1 MDKGIP
7 TSDEM
12 WIQALQL
19 RVEDCLKIHQEIDE
33 ESLALLLQIL
43 GAGLRSQ
50 PSLLR
55 KLKEGSSFLESDYF
69 EVFPEDEDQ
78 DNTKLSGNTVRNT
91 KTSHVLPNGVR
102 YSISKPIFNSKK
114 RKTNVKP

>member
-19 RVEDCLKIHQEIDE
+19 RVEDCLKIHQEVDE

-50 PSLLR
+50 KSLLD
-55 KLKEGSSFLESDYF
+55 KVKEGSSFLESDYF
-69 EVFPEDEDQ
+69 DVFPEDEDQ
-78 DNTKLSGNTVRNT
+78 DNTKLSGNTIRTT
-91 KTSHVLPNGVR
+91 KTSHVLANGVR
-102 YSISKPIFNSKK
+102 YSISKPIFNSKRGK
-114 RKTNVKP
+114 KNG